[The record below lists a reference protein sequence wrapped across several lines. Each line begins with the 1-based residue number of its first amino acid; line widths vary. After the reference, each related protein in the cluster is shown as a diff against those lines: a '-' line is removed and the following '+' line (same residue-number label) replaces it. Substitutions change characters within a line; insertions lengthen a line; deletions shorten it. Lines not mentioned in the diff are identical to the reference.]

1 MTVIGELALWV
12 ALFLSFWGSSAS
24 FVGMAL
30 RRPELAASAMR
41 ATFATALMVALAA
54 LGLWAALLTHD
65 FSLEYVADH
74 TTLNTPTLYRLTA
87 FWGGAAGAILSWAL
101 ALSVC
106 AAIATFDARRRGHAQ
121 LPRVTGVLATVL
133 GLVLGLLCFAVN
145 PYDRVDWVPAEG
157 RGLHPSLQNPLAAP
171 HFLAIYTA
179 YAAVTVALAL
189 AVGSA
194 VAPRAPAAVA
204 GTQVERLGAGYPGQ
218 RVGRRWSLL
227 AWLLLTVGIALRIRW
242 AYVEPA
248 LDDLWSWEPAQAA
261 NVVLWLLG
269 AVLARSFTAGDRTGR
284 VGMYVVYAGVAVLLA
299 GVAGRRFWTDRAI
312 RLRPGEATQLVDP
325 YGQRWRFVSQGASRD
340 ERTNYLSTGVAL
352 EAWQG
357 DDHAGI
363 VSAERRQYLDSV
375 QRPVFE
381 PAVKPGIRSS
391 VPLDV
396 YVVLSEVR
404 EEVAALRIGFR
415 PLVALLWVGSL
426 AILAGVLVAAAR

>member
-1 MTVIGELALWV
+1 MTVIGELGLWV
-12 ALFLSFWGSSAS
+12 ALFLSLWGSSAS
-24 FVGMAL
+24 FAGLAL
-30 RRPELAASAMR
+30 RRPELVASAVR
-41 ATFATALMVALAA
+41 AMFAAALMVALAA
-54 LGLWAALLTHD
+54 VGLWTALLTHD
-65 FSLEYVADH
+65 FSLEYVAAH
-74 TTLNTPTLYRLTA
+74 TTLNTPTLYLLTA
-87 FWGGAAGAILSWAL
+87 FWSGAAGAILSWVL

-106 AAIATFDARRRGHAQ
+106 AAIATFDARRRGHAE
-121 LPRVTGVLATVL
+121 LPLVTGVLGTVL
-133 GLVLGLLCFAVN
+133 ALGLGLLCFALN

-179 YAAVTVALAL
+179 YAAVTVALA
-189 AVGSA
+189 VG
-194 VAPRAPAAVA
+194 PAAA
-204 GTQVERLGAGYPGQ
+204 GRVPAAAGATDSERLGAAYPR
-218 RVGRRWSLL
+218 RVGVRWSLV

-269 AVLARSFTAGDRTGR
+269 AMLARSFTAGDRTGR
-284 VGMYVVYAGVAVLLA
+284 VGVYVVYAGLAVLLA
-299 GVAGRRFWTDRAI
+299 GVAGRRFWTDRSI

-325 YGQRWRFVSQGASRD
+325 YGRRWRFVSQGASRD
-340 ERTNYLSTGVAL
+340 ERMNYLSTGVAL

-357 DDHAGI
+357 DGHAGI

-391 VPLDV
+391 VRLDV

-426 AILAGVLVAAAR
+426 AILAGVLVVAAR

>member
-12 ALFLSFWGSSAS
+12 ALFLSLWGGSAS
-24 FVGMAL
+24 FAGLAL
-30 RRPELAASAMR
+30 RCPELVASAMR

-54 LGLWAALLTHD
+54 GGLWAALLRHD
-65 FSLEYVADH
+65 FSLEYVAAH
-74 TTLNTPTLYRLTA
+74 TTLNTPTLYLLTA

-106 AAIATFDARRRGHAQ
+106 AAIATLDARRRGYAQ
-121 LPRVTGVLATVL
+121 LPLVVGVLAPVL
-133 GLVLGLLCFAVN
+133 ALALGLLCFALN

-171 HFLAIYTA
+171 HFLAIYAA

-189 AVGSA
+189 AVGPA
-194 VAPRAPAAVA
+194 VSGRAPAPIGAT
-204 GTQVERLGAGYPGQ
+204 GVEGLGAAYPRQ

-269 AVLARSFTAGDRTGR
+269 AAVARSLTAGDRTGR
-284 VGMYVVYAGVAVLLA
+284 VGMYVVYAGLALLIA
-299 GVAGRRFWTDRAI
+299 GVAGRRFWTDRSI
-312 RLRPGEATQLVDP
+312 RLRPGEATELVDP
-325 YGQRWRFVSQGASRD
+325 YGRRWRAVSQGASRD
-340 ERTNYLSTGVAL
+340 ERMNYLSTGVAL
-352 EAWQG
+352 EAWLEG
-357 DDHAGI
+357 DHEGI

-375 QRPVFE
+375 QRPLFE

-391 VPLDV
+391 VLLDV
-396 YVVLSEVR
+396 YVILSEVR
-404 EEVAALRIGFR
+404 EELAALRIEFR

-426 AILAGVLVAAAR
+426 TVLAGVLVAAAG